1 MKIIKEDLRT
11 VASNLEEDI
20 QPSYE
25 VHCRLDGEDA
35 FCGTSDTYD
44 GAYGL
49 ALRLAQT
56 IADDEFEDY
65 DTKVSKILS
74 IYIYEDMEG
83 RDVTTAEL
91 KRELEKIIDNI

>member
-1 MKIIKEDLRT
+1 MKVLKERLKT
-11 VASNLEEDI
+11 VASALEEDI

-35 FCGTSDTYD
+35 FCGASDTYD
-44 GAYGL
+44 DAYGL

-65 DTKVSKILS
+65 DSKLNKILS
-74 IYIYEDMEG
+74 IYVYEDMEG

-91 KRELEKIIDNI
+91 KNELNKIIDNI